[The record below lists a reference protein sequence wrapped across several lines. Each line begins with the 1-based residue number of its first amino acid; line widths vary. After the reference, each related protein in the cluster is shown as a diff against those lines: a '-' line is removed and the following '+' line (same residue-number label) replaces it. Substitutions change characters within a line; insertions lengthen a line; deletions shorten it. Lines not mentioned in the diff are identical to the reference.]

1 MQSFCHAGCVPPQ
14 ADCIDAMWGRVLG
27 LAGILGA
34 ALVLGG
40 AAPALAAGPVVPPAH
55 TSLPAHTSAASAAAT
70 RCTVTDPRLAEL
82 SGLVVIGERM
92 LAMSDG
98 GDHVAVYLLDQH
110 CRIVEVHTAPVDPYD
125 PEDLAVAADRT
136 VWLGDTGDNR
146 HSRATVALIALHPDG
161 TTGVYRL
168 AYPDGPHDAEA
179 LLLAADGTPYVVTKE
194 LTGVS
199 GVYRPLTP
207 LVRGGTVRLG
217 RVSTVRLHPTGT
229 PGGPVGTVGQV
240 LITGG
245 AISPDG
251 RRLALR
257 TYTDAYVWPLAG
269 SDVVSALMT
278 TPQRIALPPSPQGEA
293 ISFSADGRS
302 LVVAGEQLPSLVTQ
316 VPLPTAPASRA
327 ALPVPVSLTDLTR
340 SGLSPITSGVIAAC
354 VATIVVWLGGRFRRP
369 RSGAAAALRRDA
381 AR

>member
-1 MQSFCHAGCVPPQ
+1 MR
-14 ADCIDAMWGRVLG
+14 GRVLG

-40 AAPALAAGPVVPPAH
+40 GAPALAAGPGAKP
-55 TSLPAHTSAASAAAT
+55 AAATTVPAPAGRPASPSGRVATPGAVT

-82 SGLVVIGERM
+82 SGLVVIGEQM
-92 LAMSDG
+92 LATSDG
-98 GDHVAVYLLDQH
+98 GDHVAVYLLDQK

-146 HSRATVALIALHPDG
+146 RNRATVALIALHPDG
-161 TTGVYRL
+161 TSGVYRMT
-168 AYPDGPHDAEA
+168 YPDGPHDAEA

-199 GVYRPLTP
+199 GVYRPVTP

-217 RVSTVRLHPTGT
+217 RVSTVRLHATGT
-229 PGGPVGTVGQV
+229 PGGPVGPAGQV

-245 AISPDG
+245 AISADG

-257 TYTDAYVWPLAG
+257 TYTDAYVWPLSG
-269 SDVVSALMT
+269 SDVLAALMGA
-278 TPQRIALPPSPQGEA
+278 PQRIPLPPSPQGEA
-293 ISFSADGRS
+293 ISFTADGRA
-302 LVVAGEQLPSLVTQ
+302 LVVASEQLPSAVTE
-316 VPLPTAPASRA
+316 VPLPVPVSAPAA
-327 ALPVPVSLTDLTR
+327 APQTPVSLTDLTR
-340 SGLSPITSGVIAAC
+340 SGLSPITSGAIAAV
-354 VATIVVWLGGRFRRP
+354 VATIVVWLGGRFWRP

>member
-1 MQSFCHAGCVPPQ
+1 MR
-14 ADCIDAMWGRVLG
+14 GRVLG

-34 ALVLGG
+34 ALVLGAG
-40 AAPALAAGPVVPPAH
+40 TPALAAGQGVQPAPTVMAPA
-55 TSLPAHTSAASAAAT
+55 TSGRVASPSGRVALPAAVT

-82 SGLVVIGERM
+82 SGLVVIGQRM

-98 GDHVAVYLLDQH
+98 GDHVAVYLLDQK

-146 HSRATVALIALHPDG
+146 RSRPTVALIALHPDG
-161 TTGVYRL
+161 TSGVYRMT
-168 AYPDGPHDAEA
+168 YPDGPHDAEA

-194 LTGVS
+194 LTGIS
-199 GVYRPLTP
+199 GVYRPVTP

-217 RVSTVRLHPTGT
+217 RVSTVHLHATGT
-229 PGGPVGTVGQV
+229 PGGPLGPAGQV

-245 AISPDG
+245 AISADG

-257 TYTDAYVWPLAG
+257 TYTDAYVWPLTG
-269 SDVVSALMT
+269 SDVVAALMT
-278 TPQRIALPPSPQGEA
+278 APQRIPLPPSPQGEA

-302 LVVAGEQLPSLVTQ
+302 LVVGSEQLPSAVTQ
-316 VPLPTAPASRA
+316 VPLPVPVSGKAAAARA
-327 ALPVPVSLTDLTR
+327 PVSLTDLTR
-340 SGLSPITSGVIAAC
+340 SGLSPITSGAIAAC
-354 VATIVVWLGGRFRRP
+354 VATIVVWVGGRFRRP